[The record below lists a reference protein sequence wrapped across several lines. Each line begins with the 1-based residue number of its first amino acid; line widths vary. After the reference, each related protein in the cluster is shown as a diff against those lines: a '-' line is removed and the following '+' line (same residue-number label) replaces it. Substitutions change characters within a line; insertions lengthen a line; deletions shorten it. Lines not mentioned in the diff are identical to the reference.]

1 MRTYGKVKIA
11 FWEDERIISTDDSTR
26 LLALYCK
33 TGKHSNA
40 IGCYRLPL
48 GYIQTD
54 LGWNED
60 KARTCLQNL
69 VGLGLLMYDEEAQF
83 LFIPDYLEENPIEN
97 SRVGKMCVALVDAA
111 MRSAKLFPHLIKALR
126 PHKHRFILNEKDLWE
141 PKWDTVSVKAVQF
154 QHTLPDTV
162 YHTVS
167 DTLSGAIMLH
177 GEEIAEPRIN
187 PEQYTLSDTVSDTV
201 RGTREDLVP
210 PEPYPEPEPEPRDDD
225 ARAETS
231 PQAIIKAFDEVIIEV
246 FGKEQ
251 QRPWP
256 HGTDA
261 EIAREFIRAGAD
273 VELCRQLFLK
283 HQHGHKRKGQFPIG
297 SLAYFRSAVPDA
309 VNERRYYQNNPLP
322 ENHHD
327 QRSPHAA
334 SGHPRARSGHDTFT
348 DALVEVV
355 HERERH

>member
-11 FWEDERIISTDDSTR
+11 FWEDEKIIATDDSTR

-54 LGWNED
+54 LVWDEE
-60 KARTCLQNL
+60 KARRCLQSL
-69 VGLGLLMYDEEAQF
+69 ITIGFVMHDEETQF
-83 LFIPDYLEENPIEN
+83 LFMPDYLEENPIEN
-97 SRVGKMCVALVDAA
+97 SRVGKMCVALVDAS

-141 PKWDTVSVKAVQF
+141 PKWDTVSSKAVQF
-154 QHTLPDTV
+154 QHTVSDTV
-162 YHTVS
+162 YHRVS
-167 DTLSGAIMLH
+167 DTLSGAITPH
-177 GEEIAEPRIN
+177 GEEFAESRIN
-187 PEQYTLSDTVSDTV
+187 PEQYTLSDTVSDKV
-201 RGTREDLVP
+201 CGNREDLVP
-210 PEPYPEPEPEPRDDD
+210 PEPYPEPEPRDDD
-225 ARAETS
+225 TRAETS
-231 PQAIIKAFDEVIIEV
+231 PQAIITAFDEVIIEV

-256 HGTDA
+256 HGTDV

-273 VELCRQLFLK
+273 ALLCRQLFLK
-283 HQHGHKRKGQFPIG
+283 HQHGHKRKGQFPIS

-309 VNERRYYQNNPLP
+309 VNERKYYQNNPLP
-322 ENHHD
+322 EKSHD
-327 QRSPHAA
+327 QRIAYA
-334 SGHPRARSGHDTFT
+334 GSGHPRPRSGHDAFT